1 AVFRD
6 PASKFREWLPCL
18 AKYHATHCT
27 GRDVVVNA
35 RICRKVVHR
44 CGGVCLESSGRPHP
58 HRSRARE
65 PPREARRKEAG
76 RQDGSQASGQEG
88 CCQASRQEA
97 GREEAGRQEGS
108 TKEGCAEEE

>member
-6 PASKFREWLPCL
+6 PPSKLREWLPCL

-27 GRDVVVNA
+27 GRVVVVTA

-44 CGGVCLESSGRPHP
+44 CGGVCLESSRRPHP

-65 PPREARRKEAG
+65 PPREARRQEASGKEASGEESRRQEAG

-88 CCQASRQEA
+88 CCKAGRQEA
-97 GREEAGRQEGS
+97 GRE
-108 TKEGCAEEE
+108 